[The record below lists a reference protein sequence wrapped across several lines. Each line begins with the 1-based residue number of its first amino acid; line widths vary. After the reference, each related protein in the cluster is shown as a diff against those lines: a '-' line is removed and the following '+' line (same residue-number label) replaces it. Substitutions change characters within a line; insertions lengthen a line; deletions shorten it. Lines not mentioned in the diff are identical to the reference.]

1 MSARQLQTAFF
12 CTILIAIQELSEA
25 AFPPRLALSKAEV
38 STLKGLMN
46 QKFYSLRELREILG
60 ITAQTLRNWDY
71 TGKLKP
77 HHTDANGYR
86 FYSEAQLQQILNK
99 NANHQKLVFGYCRVT
114 ENKPEELAKQ
124 VSQVEA
130 YLLEQGYK
138 FKIIQDQGS
147 ALDYKLPG
155 LKELL
160 NIICYEKTTKIVVL
174 HKHCLLGLAFELIQD
189 LAHLHNVT
197 IEVIN
202 KDENLEQKA
211 LCEDFI
217 EMAAAHCS
225 KMPAESVSKLAAL
238 LQDLQALK
246 CEGQG
251 K

>member
-1 MSARQLQTAFF
+1 MLF
-12 CTILIAIQELSEA
+12 CTICHFFTAIQELTEA

-71 TGKLKP
+71 SGKLKP

-99 NANHQKLVFGYCRVT
+99 NANHQKLVVGYCRVSK
-114 ENKPEELAKQ
+114 NKPEDLAKQ
-124 VSQVEA
+124 VSLVEA

-138 FKIIQDQGS
+138 FNIIQDQGS
-147 ALDYKLPG
+147 SLDYNLPG
-155 LKELL
+155 FKELL

-174 HKHCLLGLAFELIQD
+174 HKSCLLGLAFELIQYF
-189 LAHLHNVT
+189 AHLHNVS

-202 KDENLEQKA
+202 KDENAEQEA
-211 LCEDFI
+211 LFEDFI
-217 EMAAAHCS
+217 ETTAAYCR
-225 KMPAESVSKLAAL
+225 KMPRERASRLAAL
-238 LQDLQALK
+238 LQEMQA
-246 CEGQG
+246 
-251 K
+251 